1 MAFSTRVYLIY
12 NYMNKTKF
20 LPIMIV
26 STMMT
31 MAACGGND
39 GVAAVEDIEG
49 VEMDSVVV
57 DTVIPLGEDEDAPSL
72 ELYVHVKYDKAGKLP
87 VIKDSILLGDVF
99 HVDAMEGGDSIKTV
113 EQAVAA
119 VISGTISDY
128 VKDFGE
134 MYAAD
139 KEHPEMYNMMFVTR
153 AITEVRKPGILNY
166 TVMTVN
172 HIGDITSYMII
183 VPYNIDIKT
192 GKIMTL
198 DDVFK
203 PGYERKLTE
212 AIVHSLYEQ
221 YDVEDFEELQETGVF
236 VNMNAYPSEN
246 FIIDKDTMLFIY
258 EPNEITPYGM
268 VIAGVDYDDLKD
280 ILKK

>member
-1 MAFSTRVYLIY
+1 MAFFMRVYLIY

-20 LPIMIV
+20 LPVMIAL
-26 STMMT
+26 TMMV
-31 MAACGGND
+31 MVACGGND
-39 GVAAVEDIEG
+39 GVTAVENIEG

-57 DTVIPLGEDEDAPSL
+57 DTVVPLGEGEDAPSL
-72 ELYVHVKYDKAGKLP
+72 DLYVHVKYDKAGKLP

-113 EQAVAA
+113 EQAAA
-119 VISGTISDY
+119 ATVSGTISDY

-139 KEHPEMYNMMFVTR
+139 KEHPEMYNVMLVTR
-153 AITEVRKPGILNY
+153 TIAEVRKPGILIY

-172 HIGDITSYMII
+172 HISSITSYMIL

-203 PGYERKLTE
+203 PGYEQKLTE
-212 AIVHSLYEQ
+212 AIVHSLYKQ
-221 YDVEDFEELQETGVF
+221 YDVEDFEELQETGIF